1 MKPRKLRR
9 GLAPAPALALRA
21 VEARTR
27 PGTSAGVRP
36 GTDQGL

>member
-9 GLAPAPALALRA
+9 GLAPAPALRA